1 MIFSGDMDN
10 RGKFNLIICEAVK
23 PFLPASKYIDKSDRE
38 NELKQ
43 VLGDITEVRVVGE
56 CAVCV
61 VGG

>member
-43 VLGDITEVRVVGE
+43 VLGDITEV
-56 CAVCV
+56 CV